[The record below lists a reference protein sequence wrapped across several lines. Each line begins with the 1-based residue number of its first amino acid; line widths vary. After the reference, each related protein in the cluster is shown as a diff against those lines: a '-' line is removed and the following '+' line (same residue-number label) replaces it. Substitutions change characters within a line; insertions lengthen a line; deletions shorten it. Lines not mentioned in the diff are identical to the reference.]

1 LDCQVFRGT
10 KVNEEIVENQ
20 AKKDFRESQVFQEFK
35 VLRVIKVKKVKSVHR
50 EIKEIKDSGVIKEI
64 KEKLDHLVI
73 KERGEIKVKK
83 ECPVVLEAQVNQ
95 EKRD

>member
-1 LDCQVFRGT
+1 MS
-10 KVNEEIVENQ
+10 EEIVENQ
-20 AKKDFRESQVFQEFK
+20 AKKDFRASQVYRGCREF
-35 VLRVIKVKKVKSVHR
+35 REIKAKKVKSVHR

-73 KERGEIKVKK
+73 KERGAIKVKR